1 MHLTDTFIQIDLFNQ
16 HILKS
21 IHQMHECK
29 LNVLQPKKKQEKYK
43 NIKWSKIFYKKAIIG

>member
-29 LNVLQPKKKQEKYK
+29 LNVLQPKKKKSKK
-43 NIKWSKIFYKKAIIG
+43 NIKILNGLKILIKKQ